1 MAKWNIKEQ
10 NKKYYTIAG
19 TSLRYS
25 QMTAWK
31 IKKGTMSI
39 ENLARNIAK
48 SNPFALKGLFSNAE
62 KEFVR
67 LSRNPGV
74 TSSEKLIQAITTAY
88 RSALYMTDKGRLLAE
103 NLKEIVPQIM
113 TEDEITAMQAT
124 FNEEYLN
131 FDDWSWDEAN
141 KRLVSPD
148 GEHWIKIVKGSK
160 SKGYMGMTVEYE

>member
-10 NKKYYTIAG
+10 NKKYYTISG

-74 TSSEKLIQAITTAY
+74 TSPEKLMQAITTAY

-103 NLKEIVPQIM
+103 NLKEIIPQVM
-113 TEDEITAMQAT
+113 TEDEITAMKAT
-124 FNEEYLN
+124 FNQEYLN
-131 FDDWSWDEAN
+131 FDDWTWNSTV
-141 KRLVSPD
+141 KRLESPD
-148 GEHWIKIVKGSK
+148 EKHWIKVVKGSK
-160 SKGYMGMTVEYE
+160 SNGYMGTTIDYE

>member
-10 NKKYYTIAG
+10 NKKYYTIPG

-74 TSSEKLIQAITTAY
+74 TSPEKLMQAITTAY
-88 RSALYMTDKGRLLAE
+88 RSALYLTDKGRLLAE
-103 NLKEIVPQIM
+103 NLKEIIPQVM
-113 TEDEITAMQAT
+113 TEDEITAMKAA
-124 FNEEYLN
+124 FNQEYLN
-131 FDDWSWDEAN
+131 FDDWTWNKDK
-141 KRLVSPD
+141 KRLESPD
-148 GEHWIKIVKGSK
+148 GKHWVKVVKGSK
-160 SKGYMGMTVEYE
+160 SNGYIGMTIEYE

>member
-10 NKKYYTIAG
+10 NKKYYTISG

-74 TSSEKLIQAITTAY
+74 TSPEKLMQAITTAY

-103 NLKEIVPQIM
+103 NLKEIIPQVM
-113 TEDEITAMQAT
+113 TEDEITNMKAT

-131 FDDWSWDEAN
+131 FDDWSWDDAN

-148 GEHWIKIVKGSK
+148 GEHWIKVVKGSK
-160 SKGYMGMTVEYE
+160 SDGYIGVTIDYE